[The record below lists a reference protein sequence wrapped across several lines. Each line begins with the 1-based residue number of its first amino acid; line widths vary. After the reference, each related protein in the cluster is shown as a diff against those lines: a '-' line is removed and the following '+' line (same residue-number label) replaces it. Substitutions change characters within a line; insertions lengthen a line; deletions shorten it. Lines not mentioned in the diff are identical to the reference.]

1 MVAGEMPGK
10 KLLHSESG
18 VQQECAGQ
26 AKEHETRR
34 ILLEGHLHVRINR
47 GKAIDEALKRKTC
60 RVEEGPFPGEDPFHV
75 PAQGLHQDGDDSRKQ
90 HVLNCAVEIH
100 VKAF

>member
-1 MVAGEMPGK
+1 MVAGEIPGK
-10 KLLHSESG
+10 KLLHSENG

-26 AKEHETRR
+26 AKEYETGR
-34 ILLEGHLHVRINR
+34 IFLEAHLHIGTNR
-47 GKAIDEALKRKTC
+47 SKAIDKPLNRKTYAI
-60 RVEEGPFPGEDPFHV
+60 EEGPFPGEDPFHV

-90 HVLNCAVEIH
+90 HVLNCAVGIH